1 MRGGRPSG
9 RFEVQGYSVSVSMLI
24 RVAVIVPLI
33 GAGSAGVLPSGINW
47 LMVNVP
53 E

>member
-1 MRGGRPSG
+1 
-9 RFEVQGYSVSVSMLI
+9 MLI

-33 GAGSAGVLPSGINW
+33 GAGSAGVFPSGINW
-47 LMVNVP
+47 LIVNVP